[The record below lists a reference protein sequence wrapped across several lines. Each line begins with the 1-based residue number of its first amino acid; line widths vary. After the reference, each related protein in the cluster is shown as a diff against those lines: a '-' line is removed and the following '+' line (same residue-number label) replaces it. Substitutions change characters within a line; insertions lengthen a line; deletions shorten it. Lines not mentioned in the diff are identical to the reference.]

1 MKTLYLI
8 RHAKSS
14 WAEGGLSD
22 FDRSLN
28 KRGKRDAL
36 QMGKRLKALGVTPGV
51 VISSPAK
58 RAITTAQKISDE
70 LGYDRGAIVLK
81 EMLYG
86 AVPEET
92 IQITQSI
99 DDGHASAMMFGHN
112 PNMTDLINELSSF
125 QIDNVPTCGVFCGTF
140 DVESWADVRMGAGTQ
155 VFFEYPKLM
164 G

>member
-58 RAITTAQKISDE
+58 RAITTAQKIADE

-81 EMLYG
+81 EIL
-86 AVPEET
+86 
-92 IQITQSI
+92 
-99 DDGHASAMMFGHN
+99 DN
-112 PNMTDLINELSSF
+112 PVGL
-125 QIDNVPTCGVFCGTF
+125 
-140 DVESWADVRMGAGTQ
+140 R
-155 VFFEYPKLM
+155 Y
-164 G
+164 